1 MEPKYAALVQY
12 RMETSLLP
20 YWSLYPVSS
29 HSWVAFSYLSM
40 QYKCFPMHYIY
51 QGIFKKDSCHPT
63 TTFKFR
69 QWCPAIQVA
78 SDWSYWILNPNKDVA
93 LASCHL
99 RADQRM
105 MKPYHGLWQR
115 LLSSHQNNHK
125 RASEELSHVN
135 AKSATILSSFSVKDI
150 HSSCVR
156 IPFHQFAPNQV
167 TKSRAQEMGRNSGI
181 IPREFLFL
189 VWLGTFRFRLWSKTS
204 NWQMVFQM

>member
-99 RADQRM
+99 RADLRM
-105 MKPYHGLWQR
+105 MKPCTPR
-115 LLSSHQNNHK
+115 FMTTFSFLLPKQPQTRKWGNFPCKRKIRNH
-125 RASEELSHVN
+125 S
-135 AKSATILSSFSVKDI
+135 
-150 HSSCVR
+150 
-156 IPFHQFAPNQV
+156 
-167 TKSRAQEMGRNSGI
+167 
-181 IPREFLFL
+181 LF
-189 VWLGTFRFRLWSKTS
+189 T
-204 NWQMVFQM
+204 

>member
-1 MEPKYAALVQY
+1 
-12 RMETSLLP
+12 
-20 YWSLYPVSS
+20 
-29 HSWVAFSYLSM
+29 M
-40 QYKCFPMHYIY
+40 QYKCFPMYYIY
-51 QGIFKKDSCHPT
+51 QGILKKDSCRPT

-69 QWCPAIQVA
+69 QWCPTIQVA

-99 RADQRM
+99 RADLRM
-105 MKPYHGLWQR
+105 MKPCTPRFMTTFTFFY
-115 LLSSHQNNHK
+115 QNNHK

-167 TKSRAQEMGRNSGI
+167 TKSPAQEMGRNSGI

-189 VWLGTFRFRLWSKTS
+189 V
-204 NWQMVFQM
+204 